1 MKTFIKLLILLA
13 LAAYICFAVVRFSLG
28 GDETTCVRINMAI
41 TDSASANFVTSDDVH
56 RILQREGVYPIGR
69 PMDSISSTEIET
81 KLKKDGFIKDVT
93 CYKTPGGTIN
103 LLISQRLP
111 LLRVIADNGENYY
124 IDDKG
129 VPMQPRGY
137 EADLAVVTGNVD
149 KNFAAKEMVKVGKA
163 LRADA
168 FWDNQIEQIN
178 VTPSRH
184 IEIVTRVGAHIIKV
198 GNTDHIQQKL
208 YNLREFYTKVLPT
221 VGWNR
226 YKEISVEYENQIVCR
241 K

>member
-1 MKTFIKLLILLA
+1 MKTFFKLLILLV
-13 LAAYICFAVVRFSLG
+13 LASYICFAVVHFSVS
-28 GDETTCVRINMAI
+28 GDQTACNRINMAI
-41 TDSASANFVTSDDVH
+41 MDSASANFVTADDVH
-56 RILQREGVYPIGR
+56 RILQHEGVYPIGQQ
-69 PMDSISSTEIET
+69 MDSINSAEIET
-81 KLKKDGFIKDVT
+81 KLKKDGFIKDAI

-103 LLISQRLP
+103 LLITQRLP
-111 LLRVIADNGENYY
+111 LLRIIADNGENYF

-129 VPMQPRGY
+129 VPMAPRGY

-149 KNFAAKEMVKVGKA
+149 KAFAAKDIVQIGKA

-178 VTPSRH
+178 ITPSRH

-198 GNTDHIQQKL
+198 GTADHIKQKL
-208 YNLREFYTKVLPT
+208 HNLREFYTKVLPT

-226 YKEISVEYENQIVCR
+226 YKEISIEYENQIVCR